1 MISVLII
8 VCLYSYVTNITETY
22 FVCCE
27 GPPKPLGKQKVRSG
41 HKSSLSSWCWPIPLC
56 DAVENKAGNNVL
68 AWSSCLNSSLLLFP
82 AAAIP
87 STGMETH
94 ASDIGPVSLSN
105 TALGPWFKDFV
116 LALCS

>member
-1 MISVLII
+1 MGKT
-8 VCLYSYVTNITETY
+8 CL
-22 FVCCE
+22 VCCE
-27 GPPKPLGKQKVRSG
+27 GPPKRLGKQKVKSRF
-41 HKSSLSSWCWPIPLC
+41 KSSLSSWCWPILLC
-56 DAVENKAGNNVL
+56 AAVETKAGNTMQACSPAL
-68 AWSSCLNSSLLLFP
+68 IPLLLFP

-87 STGMETH
+87 SAGMETH